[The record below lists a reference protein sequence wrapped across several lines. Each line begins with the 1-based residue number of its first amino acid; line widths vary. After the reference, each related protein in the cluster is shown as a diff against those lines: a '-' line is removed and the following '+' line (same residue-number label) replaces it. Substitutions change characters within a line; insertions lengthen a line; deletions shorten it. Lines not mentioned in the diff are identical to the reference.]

1 MKKFLNSIFSIIIL
15 LTMSVL
21 SYGQNNNFAQ
31 IDFKEYDLK
40 NGLHVILYKDNTNPI
55 VSVNIWYH
63 VGAKDEDSGRTGFAH
78 LFEHMMFQGSAN
90 VGKTEHFNY
99 IQKAGGTLNGTTN
112 QDRTNYF
119 ASVPSNQLELLL
131 WLESDR
137 MSTLQVTQENFDNQR
152 EVVKE
157 EKRQRYDNAPYGSRW
172 EEMMKRLFR
181 EQTYEWTPIGSM
193 DDLNSADLDYAKNFY
208 KKYYS
213 PDNAVLVVS
222 GDFEYETAEKLIKK
236 YFDDLKPA
244 GTVKNKYEEII
255 FNQGEIND
263 TIYDNVQLPAVYIGY
278 KIPGTTHNDIY
289 AITLLT
295 MVLGDG
301 KSSRIYNDI
310 VYNKK
315 SARSAGSFLWDNEI
329 GGMLIVT
336 ASAFKNTDPVNLL
349 NDITANI
356 QKISDE
362 GITEKELEKAKNSIE
377 HDYVNM
383 MQSTLRIADELANYY
398 TFFKN
403 TGLINTALNEYM
415 KITAEDVRNAAKK
428 YLLNEN
434 RVVLTYLPKPGN
446 NK

>member
-90 VGKTEHFNY
+90 IGKTEHFNY

-428 YLLNEN
+428 YLVNEN

>member
-263 TIYDNVQLPAVYIGY
+263 TIFDNVQLPAVYIGY

-356 QKISDE
+356 QKISEE

-428 YLLNEN
+428 YLVNEN

>member
-336 ASAFKNTDPVNLL
+336 ASAFKNTDPVKLL

-428 YLLNEN
+428 YLVNEN